1 MVARQYSSTAVETS
15 LVTAISSSDTV
26 FTVASA
32 SGFPASTP
40 FTLVLDPGTATE
52 EIVTVQYRSGTTIGH
67 ASDSSKYVLRGQE
80 GTAASAH
87 SASIANS
94 VKHMVTG
101 RDLQEA
107 QNHIDATTGVHGLP
121 AGVEFVGRTNSQEL
135 TGKTING
142 SSNTLQNVPQ
152 SAVSNLVTD
161 LSLKAP
167 LASPTFTGTPT
178 APTATAGTN
187 TTQLATTAFV
197 QTTANTKVAEPS
209 GNGIVIKTG
218 DNLAEAKA
226 LQAGSNITI
235 SNADGT
241 AAGNIIISATAGASG
256 VTGFAASNPVAPITG
271 SIVGSS
277 LSLALSGTRA
287 QFNTAMTDD
296 DFVTLAG
303 TETLINKT
311 LTSPNVTNPTVSG
324 LYLSDSSIVFEGSSA
339 DASETTLQVSNP
351 TADRTITLPDASGT
365 VALVSDSGT
374 LTSGVNAAT
383 GWSIVSQS
391 YRKYNN
397 ICSFTIVVSRTGAD
411 ISINDIGNIPNA
423 DVATMPSGYRPTFE
437 SAVVSGANGRV
448 AAGYVNSTGTVAIT
462 AVGRGYLA
470 TDNITTGTEFTL
482 NSTFIV
488 A

>member
-87 SASIANS
+87 SASVANS

-101 RDLQEA
+101 RDLQEP
-107 QNHIDATTGVHGLP
+107 QDHINATSGVHGLP

-135 TGKTING
+135 TGKTISG

-167 LASPTFTGTPT
+167 LASPTFTGTPA

-187 TTQLATTAFV
+187 TTQVATTAFV
-197 QTTANTKVAEPS
+197 QTAVNTKVAEPS
-209 GNGIVIKTG
+209 TNGIVVRTG
-218 DNLAEAKA
+218 DNTSQAVSLV
-226 LQAGSNITI
+226 AGSNITI
-235 SNADGT
+235 TNADGT
-241 AAGNIIISATAGASG
+241 GGNITIAAASGTSG
-256 VTGFAASNPVAPITG
+256 VTSFAASNPVAPITG
-271 SIVGSS
+271 NIVGST
-277 LSLALSGTRA
+277 LSLALSGTKA

-296 DFVTLAG
+296 DFVTLTG
-303 TETLINKT
+303 TETLTNKT

-448 AAGYVNSTGTVAIT
+448 AAGYVNSTGTIAIT
-462 AVGRGYLA
+462 AVGRGYLS